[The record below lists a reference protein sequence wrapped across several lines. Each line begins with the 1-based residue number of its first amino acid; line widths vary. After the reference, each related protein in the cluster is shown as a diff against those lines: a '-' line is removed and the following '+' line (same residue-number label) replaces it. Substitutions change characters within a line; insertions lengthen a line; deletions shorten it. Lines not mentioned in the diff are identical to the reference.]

1 MLFDLQR
8 EALRPSVAAL
18 ATAESW
24 ARSPVYPLSRTP
36 IGRFQAALF
45 ESTARLIKS
54 YPKRDWAFPDVII
67 DGEDYPVRK
76 TTTLRKPFANLLR
89 FKRVDLPDD
98 APKVLFLAALSG
110 HHATLSKETYEQFL
124 PDHEVFVSDWLDARQ
139 VPLAEGP
146 FGFDEYVSYVIE
158 FLETLGPQTHVFAI
172 CQAAVPALVAAAV
185 MSRDGNPCRP
195 HSLAMMAGPVD
206 IRVNPNGLLQRAQ
219 RLDLNQIKKAAIY
232 KVPSRFPGAG
242 RRVYPGAVQLMG
254 FMSMNVRLHLS
265 KHLQFFKDVV
275 LGREEQADRHRA
287 FYDEYFSLLDTAAEF
302 YLETLERVFI
312 DQQLPKGTM
321 RYQGDLVRC
330 SDITDIPMLTL
341 EGAEDDM
348 VSVGQTAAALD
359 LAANLPA
366 KLKTAYVQKHV
377 GHYGIFQGRYY
388 RNETAPRVKRFI
400 AEHGQPRAN

>member
-185 MSRDGNPCRP
+185 MSRDDNPCRP
-195 HSLAMMAGPVD
+195 HSLTLMAGPVD

-302 YLETLERVFI
+302 YLETLE
-312 DQQLPKGTM
+312 
-321 RYQGDLVRC
+321 
-330 SDITDIPMLTL
+330 
-341 EGAEDDM
+341 
-348 VSVGQTAAALD
+348 
-359 LAANLPA
+359 
-366 KLKTAYVQKHV
+366 
-377 GHYGIFQGRYY
+377 
-388 RNETAPRVKRFI
+388 
-400 AEHGQPRAN
+400 